1 MSSKTICID
10 IDGTLVHYEEWK
22 GEEHFG
28 GIIEG
33 AVSATHK
40 LHKNGWYIIIYSTRA
55 NKELISRFLVD
66 SKIEFDSINP

>member
-1 MSSKTICID
+1 MSNKTICID

-33 AVSATHK
+33 ASSATHK
-40 LHKNGWYIIIYSTRA
+40 LHENGWYIIIYSTRA
-55 NKELISRFLVD
+55 NK
-66 SKIEFDSINP
+66 

>member
-40 LHKNGWYIIIYSTRA
+40 LHKNGWYIIIY
-55 NKELISRFLVD
+55 
-66 SKIEFDSINP
+66 